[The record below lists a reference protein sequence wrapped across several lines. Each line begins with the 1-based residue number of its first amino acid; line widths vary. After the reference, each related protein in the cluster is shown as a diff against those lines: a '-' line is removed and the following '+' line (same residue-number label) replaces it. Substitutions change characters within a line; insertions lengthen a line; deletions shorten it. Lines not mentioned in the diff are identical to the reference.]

1 MRDVPHAR
9 RETAGDAQQREKQD
23 PRRRFARADAVVGQV
38 VDEDHERTELDHDP
52 RQCTPSWSARQADP
66 YAHDDRERKVVA
78 ELAAGGCEQRNGDG
92 GVRAVGDDARTS
104 QQQADRDVAEG
115 ECEDRGSARGH
126 RRARDLEHRRE
137 RNGCQPRGPQP
148 RTRALQ
154 RCRRSAGLFVERT
167 AETDG
172 RRDRRARCAR
182 TVHDGEHAGPIVSG
196 EQVLDRARLRLNAR
210 NDEVGRHRADLLRG
224 RPHRGLQYR
233 RLRDVQADQ
242 EPEVWVG
249 LHQHDRRPSRT
260 VACNAC
266 DGRLALQRVHGLD
279 DIARDHASRIGMYGF
294 VMKMGRESP

>member
-1 MRDVPHAR
+1 M
-9 RETAGDAQQREKQD
+9 
-23 PRRRFARADAVVGQV
+23 
-38 VDEDHERTELDHDP
+38 
-52 RQCTPSWSARQADP
+52 
-66 YAHDDRERKVVA
+66 
-78 ELAAGGCEQRNGDG
+78 
-92 GVRAVGDDARTS
+92 
-104 QQQADRDVAEG
+104 
-115 ECEDRGSARGH
+115 
-126 RRARDLEHRRE
+126 
-137 RNGCQPRGPQP
+137 
-148 RTRALQ
+148 
-154 RCRRSAGLFVERT
+154 ERT
-167 AETDG
+167 AETERRAHRARELPGNERPREDAIDG

-182 TVHDGEHAGPIVSG
+182 TVHNGEHAGPIVSG

-210 NDEVGRHRADLLRG
+210 NNEVGRHRTDLLRG
-224 RPHRGLQYR
+224 RPHGGLQYR